1 MNGPKHQ
8 ESKNSMEDI
17 SVDVVVNASREA
29 TLTTFGEKS
38 NDRNS
43 LNTSEKPKNS
53 STITA
58 AF

>member
-43 LNTSEKPKNS
+43 LNTS
-53 STITA
+53 
-58 AF
+58 